1 MQLNRYAR
9 FTWFVLAY
17 NVLVV
22 LWGAFVRATGSG
34 AGCGAHWPVCNGVV
48 IPREPALETMIEFSH
63 RLSSGL
69 AFILVL
75 ILIIWAFRSYAKGD
89 KIRSAASWAMFFMIT
104 ESLVGASLVLF
115 RWVAADDS
123 VPRVFVMGLHL
134 INTFLLLAFIALTGY
149 YASGGNRVRF
159 RGQGSAGT
167 LAVLAL
173 IAMLIMSVSGGMIA
187 LGDTLVLSEGVSP
200 EESPV
205 AAFLISIRLMHPT
218 IAILVSVFLIIVSRY
233 FAAARPSR
241 YTSRAAQM
249 ILIFAL
255 VELGVGL
262 VNVVLQAPVWI
273 QIVHLLIASSL
284 WLATVLMVYFALDE
298 NAEKVD
304 AVKWSQILTLG

>member
-1 MQLNRYAR
+1 MQLNRYAK

-75 ILIIWAFRSYAKGD
+75 VLVIWAFRAYAKGD
-89 KIRSAASWAMFFMIT
+89 KIRRAATWAMFFMIT

-115 RWVAADDS
+115 RWVADDDS
-123 VPRVFVMGLHL
+123 VPRVFVMGVHL
-134 INTFLLLAFIALTGY
+134 VNTFLLLAFIALTGY
-149 YASGGNRVRF
+149 YASGGHRVRF
-159 RGQGSAGT
+159 RGQGLVGALS
-167 LAVLAL
+167 VLAL

-187 LGDTLVLSEGVSP
+187 LGDTLVLSEGVTP

-205 AAFLISIRLMHPT
+205 VAFLVSIRLMHPT
-218 IAILVSVFLIIVSRY
+218 IAILVSVFLVIVSRY
-233 FAAARPSR
+233 LAAARPSR
-241 YTSRAAQM
+241 FTSKAALM
-249 ILIFAL
+249 ILVLAL

-262 VNVVLQAPVWI
+262 INVVLQAPVWI
-273 QIVHLLIASSL
+273 QIVHLFMAVSL
-284 WLATVLMVYFALDE
+284 WLVTVLLVYYALDE
-298 NAEKVD
+298 TAEK
-304 AVKWSQILTLG
+304 ANGVKWSQVLSLS